1 MYEVGERFL
10 PPSVRLQPLKAVKDA
25 AANAVDRLS
34 QSGYDDQLGVLGYS
48 EAVNWLE
55 TLSTNY
61 ARARA
66 RIRGAAPFAGSRLDL
81 GIQAA
86 REELSSGRARPN
98 AVQTIVL
105 VIAGSTNSGLALAQ
119 AQAAADD
126 GIVIHCI
133 GVGPDVD
140 HNLLDSI
147 AAICH
152 GKTIYI
158 GLDQNSDQYGA
169 DLIEI
174 FNRVSL
180 DQVHTRLLNAD

>member
-1 MYEVGERFL
+1 M
-10 PPSVRLQPLKAVKDA
+10 
-25 AANAVDRLS
+25 
-34 QSGYDDQLGVLGYS
+34 
-48 EAVNWLE
+48 
-55 TLSTNY
+55 NY
-61 ARARA
+61 TRARA

-86 REELSSGRARPN
+86 RQELSSGRARSN

-105 VIAGSTNSGLALAQ
+105 VTAGSTNAGLALAQ
-119 AQAAADD
+119 AQAAADED
-126 GIVIHCI
+126 IVIHCI

-158 GLDQNSDQYGA
+158 GLDQTSGEYGD
-169 DLIEI
+169 DLVQI

-180 DQVHTRLLNAD
+180 DQVHTGLLNAD